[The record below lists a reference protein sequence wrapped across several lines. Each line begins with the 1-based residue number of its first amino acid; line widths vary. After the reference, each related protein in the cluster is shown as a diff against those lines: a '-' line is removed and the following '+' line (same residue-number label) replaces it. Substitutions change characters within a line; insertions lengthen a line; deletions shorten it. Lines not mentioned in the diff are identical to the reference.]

1 MSSLEQLLSLFDL
14 SIPFS
19 EQELKVAKKKVW
31 MLHPDKHIHNPSIKT
46 HYLKYLDAYKKMN
59 PFIIIFN
66 TKRTKKN

>member
-46 HYLKYLDAYKKMN
+46 HYLKYLDAYKK
-59 PFIIIFN
+59 
-66 TKRTKKN
+66 